1 MYRTLRT
8 RTAAAV
14 APLVIAGLLLSTAG
28 EAAAETEQPS
38 TPQQAA
44 TTSAPGELV
53 VRYEQ
58 GTSKTDRTAIRQ
70 ELGATMESPSGIRGV
85 EVLDLA
91 DGTAVQSAVD
101 AAESLPNVLYAEPNY
116 KLEMTAS
123 PNDPMFGEMWSLGLA
138 NGNGLN
144 SGIGTPRVWNLTTG
158 SSSVTVGVVDTGIDA
173 SHPDLAGNMWTNSGE
188 IAGNGVDD
196 DGNGVVDD
204 ARGWDWVDNDSDPAD
219 LNGHGT
225 HVAGTIGAKGNNSHG
240 VAGVSWDVR
249 LMPLRVLDAS
259 GSGWTSDVA
268 AAFAYAGRMGVDVV
282 NASLAGPSPSVALL
296 DAISSSPD
304 TLFVVAAGNS
314 STNVDVTASY
324 PCSYPLPN
332 IICVAATNQANQLS
346 SYSNFGT
353 GSVDLAA
360 PGDGILSTWP
370 GGLYNVMTGTSMAT
384 PHVAGVAALLQARHP
399 GSTPATVKNAI
410 LSGAEGLAS
419 LAGRTLTS
427 GRLDAAGA
435 FEQMGDTVPVEN
447 REERNITRDDNER
460 KKRCQA
466 RRRHQRR
473 GRARHRRCGGR

>member
-8 RTAAAV
+8 RTAAAI
-14 APLVIAGLLLSTAG
+14 APLVVAGLILSTAG
-28 EAAAETEQPS
+28 EAAAESRQPS
-38 TPQQAA
+38 APQPTATPYA
-44 TTSAPGELV
+44 SGELV

-58 GTSKTDRTAIRQ
+58 GTSKTDRSAIRQ
-70 ELGATMESPSGIRGV
+70 ELGATIESAPGIRGI

-91 DGTAVQSAVD
+91 DGMAVEGAID
-101 AAESLPNVLYAEPNY
+101 AAENLPNVLYAEPNY
-116 KLEMTAS
+116 SVEMTAS

-138 NGNGLN
+138 SSDGQN

-158 SSSVTVGVVDTGIDA
+158 SPNVTVGVVDTGIDGT
-173 SHPDLAGNMWTNSGE
+173 HPDLAGNMWTNPGE
-188 IAGNGVDD
+188 IAGNGIDD

-225 HVAGTIGAKGNNSHG
+225 HVAGTVGARGNNASG
-240 VAGVSWDVR
+240 VAGVAWDVR
-249 LMPLRVLDAS
+249 LMPLRVLDAA

-296 DAISSSPD
+296 DAISASPN

-314 STNVDVTASY
+314 SSNVDVAPSY

-346 SYSNFGT
+346 GYSNFGT

-360 PGDGILSTWP
+360 PGDRILSTWP
-370 GGLYNVMTGTSMAT
+370 GGMYSEMTGTSMAT
-384 PHVAGVAALLQARHP
+384 PHVTGVAALLQARH
-399 GSTPATVKNAI
+399 SDATPAAIRTAI
-410 LSGAEGLAS
+410 LSGTESLPA
-419 LAGRTLTS
+419 LAGRTVTG
-427 GRLDAAGA
+427 GRLSAAGA
-435 FEQMGDTVPVEN
+435 FERMGDVVPVEN
-447 REERNITRDDNER
+447 RPERNVTRDEDEK